1 MPITMT
7 ATTGTVTQTIET
19 DMNGTIGI
27 AGMIGE
33 TGIVGIIP
41 TNLEIIATTALLSG
55 TAARSFIV
63 PANEMVTE

>member
-1 MPITMT
+1 
-7 ATTGTVTQTIET
+7 
-19 DMNGTIGI
+19 MNGTIGI